1 MKIVLIYLLIINAAS
16 LLVMVIDKGLAKKG
30 SFRVPE
36 SSLFMLAILG
46 GSVGSIVGMYLVR
59 HKTKH
64 VSFTLGMPLILL
76 AQMILIYF
84 LFLRK

>member
-30 SFRVPE
+30 GFRVPE

>member
-76 AQMILIYF
+76 AQMILLYF